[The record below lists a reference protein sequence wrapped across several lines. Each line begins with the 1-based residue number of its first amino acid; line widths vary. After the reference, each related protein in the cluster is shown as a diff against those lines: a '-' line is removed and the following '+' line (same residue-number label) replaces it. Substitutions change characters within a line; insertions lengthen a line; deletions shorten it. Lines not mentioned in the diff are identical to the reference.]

1 MKQPVFLSSLLLLVF
16 SLLLARAEVNDDSSN
31 SNNDDPILQC
41 GLFMAESSIPGSGWG
56 VYIGKDT
63 LSDDIIYPQ
72 DVTVQVSD
80 QRMHMRNR
88 IVAGREKMPRWKLH
102 DYYWSSGMAR
112 ASHDATLVDS
122 IMPGLGMLANSHTGL
137 VNVDNFGPLRRQG
150 EGNNGA
156 YSHYS
161 EQTFKALNDIPA
173 GHELFAEYGD
183 DWFSD
188 RGEMFGNDIPLSGD
202 YHVADKLVLQY
213 ESILTN
219 YSEEDTSYADDL
231 WHIVLEVMRNSAPRV
246 HRALPKSFGGAA
258 DDTCPLSGTAY
269 ASVPTVVKSLSW
281 LQENGLCLD
290 NIELKQSTIESAGMG
305 AFATRFLPKVRRSI
319 EWQKCFVE

>member
-1 MKQPVFLSSLLLLVF
+1 MKQSVFLSSLLLLVL
-16 SLLLARAEVNDDSSN
+16 SLLLARAEVNNDSSN
-31 SNNDDPILQC
+31 NNNNNNNNSDDPILQC

-56 VYIGKDT
+56 MYTGKDR
-63 LSDDIIYPQ
+63 LADDIMHPQ

-88 IVAGREKMPRWKLH
+88 REAGRENLPRWKLY
-102 DYYWSSGMAR
+102 DYYWNSAMAR
-112 ASHDATLVDS
+112 ASFDADLVDS
-122 IMPGLGMLANSHTGL
+122 IMPG
-137 VNVDNFGPLRRQG
+137 FGPLRRQG

-161 EQTFKALNDIPA
+161 EQTFKAMKDLPA
-173 GHELFAEYGD
+173 GHELFAHYGD

-188 RGEMFGNDIPLSGD
+188 RGQMFGNDIPLSGD
-202 YHVADKLVLQY
+202 YVVADKLVLQY

-231 WHIVLEVMRNSAPRV
+231 WHIVLEVMRNSTPRV
-246 HRALPKSFGGAA
+246 HRALPKSFGDAA
-258 DDTCPLSGTAY
+258 GSTCPLNGTAY
-269 ASVPTVVKSLSW
+269 ASVPTVIKSLSW
-281 LQENGLCLD
+281 LQENGMCLD

-319 EWQKCFVE
+319 ESQKCFAE